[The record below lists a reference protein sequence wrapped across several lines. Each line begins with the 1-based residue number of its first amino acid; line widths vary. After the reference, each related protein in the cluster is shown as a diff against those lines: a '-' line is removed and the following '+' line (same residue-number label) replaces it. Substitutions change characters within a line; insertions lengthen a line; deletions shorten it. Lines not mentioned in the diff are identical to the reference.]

1 MRSSKSH
8 IRWVH
13 TYEDLVFKRLRVRIK
28 QLEHELKLAKQH
40 KEQRND

>member
-8 IRWVH
+8 IKWIR

-28 QLEHELKLAKQH
+28 QLEHELKLAKQR
-40 KEQRND
+40 KEQL